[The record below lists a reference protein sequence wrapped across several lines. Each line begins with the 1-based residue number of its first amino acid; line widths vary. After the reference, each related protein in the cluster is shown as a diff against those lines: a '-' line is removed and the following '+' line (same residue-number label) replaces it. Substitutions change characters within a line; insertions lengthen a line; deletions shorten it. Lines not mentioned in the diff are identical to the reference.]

1 MHGEYGD
8 IELAFVSIGFDL
20 KNPYRGEL
28 YYKYNGDIK
37 EFFRY
42 TVGKKKES
50 DEICSQPGEGSYG
63 EKEILYIGG
72 KYGLM
77 RYLDFVPYVRDA
89 TEEEKKFAKQY
100 EKEVIDYAKTKPEP
114 MYSYEYQLM
123 LAEQSAEYEKEYST
137 ELYKKLE
144 REEKNKENINKLFK
158 KGEHGMTAEEAKK
171 AFDELRAQGET
182 DEEILAGLYL
192 MFVDGKFTV
201 EELGKMAG
209 ILGYD
214 LSDEFKA
221 MSPEDQRTKGFK
233 ETDEK

>member
-1 MHGEYGD
+1 MHDKYGD
-8 IELAFVSIGFDL
+8 IELALVSVGFDL
-20 KNPYRGEL
+20 KNPYRGDL

-37 EFFRY
+37 KFYRY

-50 DEICSQPGEGSYG
+50 DEIRSQPGEESYG

-123 LAEQSAEYEKEYST
+123 LAEHSAEYEKEYST

-144 REEKNKENINKLFK
+144 REEKIK
-158 KGEHGMTAEEAKK
+158 K
-171 AFDELRAQGET
+171 
-182 DEEILAGLYL
+182 
-192 MFVDGKFTV
+192 V
-201 EELGKMAG
+201 
-209 ILGYD
+209 
-214 LSDEFKA
+214 
-221 MSPEDQRTKGFK
+221 
-233 ETDEK
+233 